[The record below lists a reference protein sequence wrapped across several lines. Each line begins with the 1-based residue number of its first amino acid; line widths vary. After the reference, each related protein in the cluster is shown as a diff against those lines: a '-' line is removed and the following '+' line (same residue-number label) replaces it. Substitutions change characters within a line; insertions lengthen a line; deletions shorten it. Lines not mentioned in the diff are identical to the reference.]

1 MNSTLLVNNS
11 QHCWMLRVVACC
23 WQLLCKAWNR
33 SKFWADNSQHF
44 FCSVS
49 WSLKWN
55 ATMLDPFAQL
65 FQHCRGHAYALPC
78 HGLQSLK
85 GCILLSMEVHVPT
98 LLHAFAHHCQH
109 GHNNLQ
115 HCWPSNVNSCCV
127 SLHLAWDIAKWE
139 IANCKW
145 CRKLKWQAMLH
156 WMSGVGEEI
165 NICIEANL

>member
-23 WQLLCKAWNR
+23 WQLLCKAWNW
-33 SKFWADNSQHF
+33 SKFWANNSQHF

-78 HGLQSLK
+78 HGLQSRK
-85 GCILLSMEVHVPT
+85 GCILLSMDCMSQRCCMH
-98 LLHAFAHHCQH
+98 LHTT
-109 GHNNLQ
+109 
-115 HCWPSNVNSCCV
+115 
-127 SLHLAWDIAKWE
+127 
-139 IANCKW
+139 ANTDTTTCNFVGP
-145 CRKLKWQAMLH
+145 AMLTVVV
-156 WMSGVGEEI
+156 SV
-165 NICIEANL
+165 CT